1 MKENDK
7 VSKEKTPKFDY
18 SNVTQAA
25 WYIAEEIPFIFH
37 VFFMAYVDQSYI
49 FDVDPYHQYKGQRG
63 QTKTFFAP
71 FVCSPFRKR
80 ISMHQLTIG

>member
-1 MKENDK
+1 MGKKRILFHSNLILHERNCRA
-7 VSKEKTPKFDY
+7 SKEKTPKFDY

-63 QTKTFFAP
+63 QTKP
-71 FVCSPFRKR
+71 FLPS
-80 ISMHQLTIG
+80 L

>member
-71 FVCSPFRKR
+71 FVALFGKEYKC
-80 ISMHQLTIG
+80 IS